1 MDILAVGLA
10 QFVDERMTAVTP
22 DGRDWAEMLQA
33 RDAAKHGREKQTD
46 PTDPAS
52 PASIRVSANRTEV
65 YWASRRR
72 CDGSADSRTPGRSR
86 LQTRCRRPWRARTT

>member
-1 MDILAVGLA
+1 MAISNRDRVSRGMDILAVGLA

-65 YWASRRR
+65 YCEPASE
-72 CDGSADSRTPGRSR
+72 
-86 LQTRCRRPWRARTT
+86 